1 MGNQKI
7 LVVDDNEEIRNI
19 LHILLES
26 EGYIIIEAPDGET
39 ALTLVDDT
47 IDLIILDIMMPGIS
61 GLDVCKKIRESYQ
74 MPILFL
80 TAKGTDSDKSLGLL
94 IGADDYLSK
103 PFSHSEL
110 TARVKSMLRRYY
122 VYKGKEATPNGN
134 YFTYDIFKVAKDRNE
149 VFITSSTG
157 EESEIDLSEL
167 EYQILRLLIESPGR
181 VFPAQL
187 IYESI
192 WNEPYFYSS
201 NATIMV
207 HIRNLRTK
215 IEDDPSKPTHL
226 LTVWGKGYKLQ

>member
-47 IDLIILDIMMPGIS
+47 IDLVILDIMMPGIS
-61 GLDVCKKIRESYQ
+61 GLDVCKKIRETYQ

-103 PFSHSEL
+103 PIDKLLLEEILNRHLKNTS
-110 TARVKSMLRRYY
+110 
-122 VYKGKEATPNGN
+122 
-134 YFTYDIFKVAKDRNE
+134 VAE
-149 VFITSSTG
+149 ISTEEQKQV
-157 EESEIDLSEL
+157 EESVKTDIEEEIEL
-167 EYQILRLLIESPGR
+167 I
-181 VFPAQL
+181 
-187 IYESI
+187 
-192 WNEPYFYSS
+192 
-201 NATIMV
+201 
-207 HIRNLRTK
+207 
-215 IEDDPSKPTHL
+215 
-226 LTVWGKGYKLQ
+226 

>member
-19 LHILLES
+19 LHILLGS
-26 EGYIIIEAPDGET
+26 EGDSVIEAPDGDS
-39 ALTLVDDT
+39 ALTLVDDS

-61 GLDVCKKIRESYQ
+61 GLDVCKKIRENYQ
-74 MPILFL
+74 MPVLFL
-80 TAKGTDSDKSLGLL
+80 TAKGTDSDKSFGLL
-94 IGADDYLSK
+94 IGADDYLTK

-122 VYKGKEATPNGN
+122 VYKGKDNATNDS
-134 YFTYDIFKVAKDRNE
+134 YFVHDVFKVAKDRNE
-149 VFITSSTG
+149 VFMTSSTG
-157 EESEIDLSEL
+157 EDIPIDLSEL
-167 EYQILRLLIESPGR
+167 EYQILKLLIESPGR

>member
-1 MGNQKI
+1 MDKQKI
-7 LVVDDNEEIRNI
+7 LIVDDNEEIRNI

-26 EGYIIIEAPDGET
+26 EGYSIIEACDGEE
-39 ALTLVDDT
+39 ALKMVDET
-47 IDLIILDIMMPGIS
+47 IDLIILDIMMPKLS
-61 GLDVCKKIRESYQ
+61 GLDVCKRVRENYQ

-80 TAKGTDSDKSLGLL
+80 TAKSTDSDKSFGLL

-122 VYKGKEATPNGN
+122 VYKGKEAPSDDNFISYN
-134 YFTYDIFKVAKDRNE
+134 IFKVAKDRNE
-149 VFITSSTG
+149 VFIVDSDGSDKQ
-157 EESEIDLSEL
+157 IDLSEL
-167 EYQILRLLIESPGR
+167 EYQILKLLIESPGR
-181 VFPAQL
+181 IFPAQL
-187 IYESI
+187 IYETI

-215 IEDDPSKPTHL
+215 IEEDPSKPSHI

>member
-26 EGYIIIEAPDGET
+26 EGYTIIEAPDGET
-39 ALTLVDDT
+39 ALELVDDS

-61 GLDVCKKIRESYQ
+61 GLDVCKRVRENYQ

-94 IGADDYLSK
+94 IGADDYLAK

-122 VYKGKEATPNGN
+122 VYKGKENTAEDN
-134 YFTYDIFKVAKDRNE
+134 FFVYDIFKVAKDRNE
-149 VFITSSTG
+149 VYMTDSDGSST
-157 EESEIDLSEL
+157 SIDLSEL
-167 EYQILRLLIESPGR
+167 EYQILKLLIESPGR
-181 VFPAQL
+181 IFPAQL

>member
-26 EGYIIIEAPDGET
+26 EGFTIIEAPDGRT
-39 ALTLVDDT
+39 ALALVDDS
-47 IDLIILDIMMPGIS
+47 IDLIILDIMMPGMS
-61 GLDVCKKIRESYQ
+61 GLDVCKEVRKNYQ

-94 IGADDYLSK
+94 IGADDYLTK

-122 VYKGKEATPNGN
+122 VYKGKETAPTDN
-134 YFTYDIFKVAKDRNE
+134 FFIYDIFKVAKDRNE
-149 VFITSSTG
+149 VHLIDSDG
-157 EESEIDLSEL
+157 IEKPIDLSEL
-167 EYQILRLLIESPGR
+167 EYQILKLLIESPGR

-215 IEDDPSKPTHL
+215 IEEDPSKPTHL

>member
-26 EGYIIIEAPDGET
+26 EGYSVIEAPDGQT
-39 ALTLVDDT
+39 ALSLVDDS
-47 IDLIILDIMMPGIS
+47 IDLVVLDIMMPGIS

-80 TAKGTDSDKSLGLL
+80 TAKGTDSDKSFGLL
-94 IGADDYLSK
+94 IGADDYLTK

-110 TARVKSMLRRYY
+110 TAKVKSMLRHYY
-122 VYKGKEATPNGN
+122 VYKGKDNATNDS
-134 YFTYDIFKVAKDRNE
+134 YFVHDVFKVAKDRNE
-149 VFITSSTG
+149 VFMTSSTG
-157 EESEIDLSEL
+157 EDTPIDLSEL
-167 EYQILRLLIESPGR
+167 EYQILKLLIESPGR

>member
-19 LHILLES
+19 LHILLKS
-26 EGYIIIEAPDGET
+26 EGYDILEAADGET
-39 ALTLVDDT
+39 ALSLVDDS

-61 GLDVCKKIRESYQ
+61 GLDVCQKIREKYQ

-80 TAKGTDSDKSLGLL
+80 TAKGTESDKSFGLL
-94 IGADDYLSK
+94 IGADDYLAK

-110 TARVKSMLRRYY
+110 TARVKSLLRRYY
-122 VYKGKEATPNGN
+122 VYKGKENAPNDN
-134 YFTYDIFKVAKDRNE
+134 FFTYDIFKVAKDRNE
-149 VFITSSTG
+149 VFVTSPTG
-157 EESEIDLSEL
+157 EENAIDLSEL

-187 IYESI
+187 IYEAI

>member
-1 MGNQKI
+1 MNKI

-26 EGYIIIEAPDGET
+26 EGYQVVEAMNGTE
-39 ALTLVDDT
+39 ALALVSNE
-47 IDLIILDIMMPGIS
+47 IDLIILDIMMPDIS
-61 GLDVCKKIRESYQ
+61 GLDVCKKIRENYQ

-94 IGADDYLSK
+94 IGGDDYLAK
-103 PFSHSEL
+103 PFSHAEL
-110 TARVKSMLRRYY
+110 TARVKSLLRRYY
-122 VYKGKEATPNGN
+122 VYKGKDSSSSEGF
-134 YFTYDIFKVAKDRNE
+134 YSYSIFKVAKDRNE
-149 VFITSSTG
+149 IFIVDADGNETQ
-157 EESEIDLSEL
+157 IDLSEL
-167 EYQILRLLIESPGR
+167 EYQILKLLIAEPGR

-215 IEDDPSKPTHL
+215 IEEDPSKPTHL

>member
-39 ALTLVDDT
+39 ALTLVNDT

-61 GLDVCKKIRESYQ
+61 GLDVCKKIRETYQ

-122 VYKGKEATPNGN
+122 VYKGKEATTNNN

-157 EESEIDLSEL
+157 EETEIDLSEL

>member
-1 MGNQKI
+1 MNKI
-7 LVVDDNEEIRNI
+7 LIVDDNEEIRNI

-26 EGYIIIEAPDGET
+26 EGYTVIEAMNGEE
-39 ALTLVDDT
+39 ALSLVDNE
-47 IDLIILDIMMPGIS
+47 IDLIILDIMMPGMS

-94 IGADDYLSK
+94 IGADDYLAK
-103 PFSHSEL
+103 PFSHAEL
-110 TARVKSMLRRYY
+110 TARVKSLLRRYY
-122 VYKGKEATPNGN
+122 IYKGKSAPVSDGF
-134 YFTYDIFKVAKDRNE
+134 YSYSIFKVAKDRNE
-149 VFITSSTG
+149 VFSVDSDGNETQ
-157 EESEIDLSEL
+157 IDLSEL
-167 EYQILRLLIESPGR
+167 EYQILKLLISEPGR
-181 VFPAQL
+181 IFPAQL

-215 IEDDPSKPTHL
+215 IEEDPSKPSHL

>member
-1 MGNQKI
+1 MAKQKI

-26 EGYIIIEAPDGET
+26 EGYEIIEAPDGET
-39 ALTLVDDT
+39 ALTLVNDS

-61 GLDVCKKIRESYQ
+61 GLDVCKQIRETYQ

-80 TAKGTDSDKSLGLL
+80 TAKGTDSDKSFGLL
-94 IGADDYLSK
+94 IGADDYLAK

-122 VYKGKEATPNGN
+122 VYKGKELAKDDS
-134 YFTYDIFKVAKDRNE
+134 FLTYDIFKVAKDRNE
-149 VFITSSTG
+149 VTVISSDG
-157 EESEIDLSEL
+157 SEKSIDLSEI
-167 EYQILRLLIESPGR
+167 EYQIFKLLIESPGR

-187 IYESI
+187 IYETI

-215 IEDDPSKPTHL
+215 IEEDPSKPTHL

>member
-26 EGYIIIEAPDGET
+26 EGYIIVEAPDGET
-39 ALTLVDDT
+39 ALALVDDS
-47 IDLIILDIMMPGIS
+47 IDLVILDIMMPGIS
-61 GLDVCKKIRESYQ
+61 GLDVCKKIRETYQ

-94 IGADDYLSK
+94 IGADDYLAK

-122 VYKGKEATPNGN
+122 VYKGKDKAVNDS
-134 YFTYDIFKVAKDRNE
+134 FFSYDIFKVAKDRNE
-149 VFITSSTG
+149 VFITNSDGSESS
-157 EESEIDLSEL
+157 IDLSEL
-167 EYQILRLLIESPGR
+167 EYQILRLLIENPGR
-181 VFPAQL
+181 IFPAQL

-226 LTVWGKGYKLQ
+226 LTVWGKGYKIQ

>member
-1 MGNQKI
+1 MDKLRI
-7 LVVDDNEEIRNI
+7 LIVDDNEEIRNI

-26 EGYIIIEAPDGET
+26 EGYEIIEASDGET
-39 ALTLVDDT
+39 ALTHVDDS
-47 IDLIILDIMMPGIS
+47 IDLIILDIMMPGMS
-61 GLDVCKKIRESYQ
+61 GLDVCKKVRENYQ

-94 IGADDYLSK
+94 IGADDYLDK

-122 VYKGKEATPNGN
+122 VYKGKEASDTSN
-134 YFTYDIFKVAKDRNE
+134 YLCHDIFKVAKDRNE
-149 VFITSSTG
+149 VLVMG
-157 EESEIDLSEL
+157 DDGVEHEIDLSEL
-167 EYQILRLLIESPGR
+167 EYQIMKLLIESPGR
-181 VFPAQL
+181 IFPAQL
-187 IYESI
+187 IYETI

-207 HIRNLRTK
+207 HIRNIRTK
-215 IEDDPSKPTHL
+215 IEEDPSNPNHL

>member
-26 EGYIIIEAPDGET
+26 EGYQILEASDGET
-39 ALTLVDDT
+39 ALTMVDDS

-61 GLDVCKKIRESYQ
+61 GLDVCKKIRETYQ

-122 VYKGKEATPNGN
+122 VYQGKKEAVSDN
-134 YFTYDIFKVAKDRNE
+134 YYTYNIFKVAKDRNE
-149 VFITSSTG
+149 VFVISPDGQETS
-157 EESEIDLSEL
+157 IDLSEL
-167 EYQILRLLIESPGR
+167 EYQIFKLLIESPGR

-187 IYESI
+187 IYETI

-215 IEDDPSKPTHL
+215 IEDDPSNPIHL

>member
-1 MGNQKI
+1 
-7 LVVDDNEEIRNI
+7 
-19 LHILLES
+19 
-26 EGYIIIEAPDGET
+26 
-39 ALTLVDDT
+39 
-47 IDLIILDIMMPGIS
+47 MMPGIS
-61 GLDVCKKIRESYQ
+61 GIDVCQKIREKYQ

-80 TAKGTDSDKSLGLL
+80 TAKGTESDKSFGLL

-110 TARVKSMLRRYY
+110 TARVKSLLRRYY
-122 VYKGKEATPNGN
+122 VYKGKENAPDDNF
-134 YFTYDIFKVAKDRNE
+134 FTYDIFKVAKDRNE
-149 VFITSSTG
+149 VFVSSPTG
-157 EESEIDLSEL
+157 EEIAIDLSEL
-167 EYQILRLLIESPGR
+167 EYQILKLLIESPGR
-181 VFPAQL
+181 IFPAQL

>member
-1 MGNQKI
+1 MANQKI
-7 LVVDDNEEIRNI
+7 LTVDDNEEIRNI
-19 LHILLES
+19 IKILLSS
-26 EGYIIIEAPDGET
+26 EGYEIIEASNGDE
-39 ALTLVDDT
+39 ALELIDDS
-47 IDLIILDIMMPGIS
+47 IDLIILDIMMPGKS
-61 GLDVCKKIRESYQ
+61 GLDVCKTVREKYQ

-94 IGADDYLSK
+94 IGGDDYLSK
-103 PFSHSEL
+103 PFSHAEL
-110 TARVKSMLRRYY
+110 TARVKSLLRRYY
-122 VYKGKEATPNGN
+122 VYKGKETPSDDNFIN
-134 YFTYDIFKVAKDRNE
+134 YDVFKVAKDRNE
-149 VFITSSTG
+149 VFTTNESG
-157 EESEIDLSEL
+157 EAIQLDLSEL
-167 EYQILRLLIESPGR
+167 EYQIFKLLISSPGR

-215 IEDDPSKPTHL
+215 IEDDPSNPRHL

>member
-103 PFSHSEL
+103 PF
-110 TARVKSMLRRYY
+110 
-122 VYKGKEATPNGN
+122 
-134 YFTYDIFKVAKDRNE
+134 
-149 VFITSSTG
+149 
-157 EESEIDLSEL
+157 
-167 EYQILRLLIESPGR
+167 
-181 VFPAQL
+181 
-187 IYESI
+187 
-192 WNEPYFYSS
+192 FY
-201 NATIMV
+201 I
-207 HIRNLRTK
+207 
-215 IEDDPSKPTHL
+215 
-226 LTVWGKGYKLQ
+226 

>member
-26 EGYIIIEAPDGET
+26 EGYTIIEAPDGET
-39 ALTLVDDT
+39 ALELVDDS

-61 GLDVCKKIRESYQ
+61 GLDVCKRVRENYQ

-94 IGADDYLSK
+94 IGADDYLAK

-122 VYKGKEATPNGN
+122 VYKGKEDTAEDN
-134 YFTYDIFKVAKDRNE
+134 FFVYDIFKVAKDRNE
-149 VFITSSTG
+149 VYMTDSDGSST
-157 EESEIDLSEL
+157 SIDLSEL
-167 EYQILRLLIESPGR
+167 EYQILKLLIESPGR
-181 VFPAQL
+181 IFPAQL

>member
-26 EGYIIIEAPDGET
+26 EGYTIIEAPDGET

-47 IDLIILDIMMPGIS
+47 IDLVILDIMMPGIS
-61 GLDVCKKIRESYQ
+61 GLDVCKKIRETYQ

-122 VYKGKEATPNGN
+122 VYKGKEKTPADN
-134 YFTYDIFKVAKDRNE
+134 FFVYDIFKVAKDRNE
-149 VFITSSTG
+149 VYITGTDG
-157 EESEIDLSEL
+157 VETTIDLSEL

-215 IEDDPSKPTHL
+215 IEDEPSKPTHL